1 MKQRIHKAWQ
11 MGVRQTQQRRTLL
24 LYGLIGLSGA
34 TLDVIIFALLV
45 HLGHM
50 NPVIATIISTSGG
63 IANNF
68 VLNALFNF
76 RKRDHLLWRFVSF
89 YTVGAAGLIASA
101 LMLLIAS
108 DIFSAD
114 PTWVKLLSIPPIVL
128 GQYLL
133 NKHVSFSDRIPT
145 VRSVIRTLRP
155 HRALLAINFV
165 FLLLAMSLVILTPMR
180 TDRHGAPDEYQH
192 FGKNV
197 DFMIQNHRLPIA
209 GQDDKDALAQ
219 CRVNNYGQVPCLYSY
234 QFHPGFNYVVSAVTT
249 KVGGVVGLGGYT
261 GARLAS
267 VMWGLVFINAIY
279 LIARLFLRRNQSLA
293 LMGIIGFI
301 PQVIF
306 TASYVNQDIHSLAIA
321 AMLVYTSVGYLY
333 FGRQKLRWL
342 FYIFFGLLFVAKYN
356 YFITALVPLLL
367 LGRSWRQDRAW
378 QPVMKHLGW
387 MALTAVVLSSFWY
400 IRNLLLYHDPLGQT
414 FILNE
419 MAKYHELGIK
429 WSMFDIHSYAL
440 LFKLDFLD
448 TLFKS
453 FFATFGYMFS
463 YLEGA
468 YYAVTKLVLF
478 ASAAL
483 LIYFGG
489 KKVRRWLL
497 LLGGFILIALFQVIF
512 NSFTYDFQAQGR
524 YMFVILPVAA
534 LVLAIV
540 LQDIDKRRPWL
551 VRGLLLAVLTTIG
564 WLLWQSILV
573 IGVAYGSAV

>member
-1 MKQRIHKAWQ
+1 M
-11 MGVRQTQQRRTLL
+11 
-24 LYGLIGLSGA
+24 
-34 TLDVIIFALLV
+34 LDVIIFALLV
-45 HLGHM
+45 HIAHLH
-50 NPVIATIISTSGG
+50 PVVATIISTSCG
-63 IANNF
+63 ITNNF

-76 RKRDHLLWRFVSF
+76 RKRDHLVWRFLSF

-101 LMLLIAS
+101 LVLLIAS

-133 NKHVSFSDRIPT
+133 NKHVSFGERIPT
-145 VRSVIRTLRP
+145 LRGVGQALRP
-155 HRALLAINFV
+155 HRALIAVNLV
-165 FLLLAMSLVILTPMR
+165 FLILTMSLVVLTPMR

-197 DFMIQNHRLPIA
+197 DFMIQNHRLPVA
-209 GQDDKDALAQ
+209 GQDDKDALSQ

-234 QFHPGFNYVVSAVTT
+234 QFHPGFNYVVSAVAT

-267 VMWGLVFINAIY
+267 VMWGLIFINAIY
-279 LIARLFLRRNQSLA
+279 LLARLFLRRNQSLA
-293 LMGIIGFI
+293 LMGIVGFI

-333 FGRQKLRWL
+333 FGKQKLRWL
-342 FYIFFGLLFVAKYN
+342 FYLFFGLLFVAKYN
-356 YFITALVPLLL
+356 YFITALVPLALL
-367 LGRSWRQDRAW
+367 ARTWKQTGSLR
-378 QPVMKHLGW
+378 PILKNLGW
-387 MALTAVVLSSFWY
+387 MALAAVVLSSFWY
-400 IRNLLLYHDPLGQT
+400 IRNLILYHDPLGQS

-429 WSMFDIHSYAL
+429 WSLFNYHSYGL
-440 LFKLDFLD
+440 LFKLDFFE

-453 FFATFGYMFS
+453 FFATFGYMS
-463 YLEGA
+463 IYLEGA

-478 ASAAL
+478 SSIGL
-483 LIYFGG
+483 LAYFGG

-497 LLGGFILIALFQVIF
+497 LLGGFMLIALLQVIF

-524 YMFVILPVAA
+524 YMFVVLPVVV
-534 LVLAIV
+534 LVLAIIF
-540 LQDIDKRRPWL
+540 QDLDKQRPWL
-551 VRGLLLAVLTTIG
+551 VRGLLFAGVGTIG

-573 IGVAYGSAV
+573 IGVAYGSAL